1 MDRARFA
8 RALGLLLVFGLGSSA
23 TSCGSD
29 APDPA
34 AGGSVINES
43 IRKDF
48 QQKKAAAAERAVA
61 KRGAVGSGK
70 LPSKQGP

>member
-1 MDRARFA
+1 MQRAQFA

-34 AGGSVINES
+34 AADAVTNEG
-43 IRKDF
+43 IRKDY
-48 QQKKAAAAERAVA
+48 QQKKAAASERAAA
-61 KRGAVGSGK
+61 KRGAVARGK
-70 LPSKQGP
+70 LRPKAGL

>member
-1 MDRARFA
+1 MERARFA

-23 TSCGSD
+23 AGCGSN

-34 AGGSVINES
+34 AGGSVINEA

-48 QQKKAAAAERAVA
+48 QQKKAAAAERAAA

-70 LPSKQGP
+70 LRSR